1 METYVKEYKFADN
14 YMQFINKIMKC
25 IIEKDKNTF
34 ISPISIYVL
43 LAMLEFAA
51 AGDTRNEISELI
63 REKGYDA
70 ELFLADMNKLLATV
84 KKSKKAMF
92 RNANALAISEA
103 YKESM
108 VDEFIKVLKSAFDA
122 EVFADK
128 DIITKINNWV
138 AEKTNGMIKNFLAPG
153 TALDFALINAV
164 AFETDWKEKYSEYNI
179 LFDEIFTNSKGEE
192 ETVVMLT
199 SEEEYAVQGDSFVG
213 FTRPYKGE
221 EYEFMAILPDGEIN
235 DFIDAGFMGKIS
247 EIYRNRKEKEVY
259 ADIPE
264 FVFETTYQL
273 NDSLNSLG
281 VNKIFSPAADM
292 SPAICIPGSHVD
304 SILHKAKIQV
314 DRNGTKAAGVSGAVV
329 VAGCCP
335 DFENLPLSVTLDRP
349 FIFAIMHKETTLP
362 IFVGVVNSINGIDE
376 E

>member
-1 METYVKEYKFADN
+1 METGVKEYKFADN
-14 YMQFINKIMKC
+14 YMQFVNKIMKC

-34 ISPISIYVL
+34 ISPISIYFL
-43 LAMLEFAA
+43 LAMLEYAT
-51 AGDTRNEISELI
+51 AGDSQEEIIDLI
-63 REKGYDA
+63 REKGY
-70 ELFLADMNKLLATV
+70 EGEQFLLDMKQFFATV
-84 KKSKKAMF
+84 RVNEKSVF
-92 RNANALAISEA
+92 CDANALAVSET
-103 YKESM
+103 YKNSM
-108 VDEFIKVLKSAFDA
+108 MDEFQEILKSAFDA
-122 EVFADK
+122 EIFADRN
-128 DIITKINNWV
+128 IISKINDWV
-138 AEKTNGMIKNFLAPG
+138 EEKTKGMIKDFLAPG

-164 AFETDWKEKYSEYNI
+164 AFEADWREKYSEYNI

-192 ETVVMLT
+192 ETVVMLA
-199 SEEEYAVQGDSFVG
+199 SEEEYAVLGDSFVG
-213 FTRPYKGE
+213 FTRPYKGD

-235 DFIDAGFMGKIS
+235 DFVDAGFMGKIS

-264 FVFETTYQL
+264 FVFETSYQL
-273 NDSLNSLG
+273 NESLNKLG
-281 VNKIFSPAADM
+281 VTKIFSSEADM

-304 SILHKAKIQV
+304 SILHKARIQV

-349 FIFAIMHKETTLP
+349 FVFAIMHKETTLP
-362 IFVGVVNSINGIDE
+362 IFVGVVNSIDGIDE